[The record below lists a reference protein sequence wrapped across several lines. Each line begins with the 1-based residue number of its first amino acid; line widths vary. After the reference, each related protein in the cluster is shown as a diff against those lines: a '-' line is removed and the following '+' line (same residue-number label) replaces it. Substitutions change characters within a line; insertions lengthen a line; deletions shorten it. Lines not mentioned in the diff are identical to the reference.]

1 MATQEL
7 RKGQIVNRRR
17 KYLKEMLK
25 QMELNNGNKKLFS
38 QYAKYERKEKEKLQR
53 LLMKT
58 SKVFQIRL
66 RHIGTS
72 LIFYFI
78 KST

>member
-58 SKVFQIRL
+58 SKVFQIHL

-78 KST
+78 KSA